1 MSAHPPLTPS
11 VALLDWRD
19 IPYFAGVDAAGLAR
33 LETAAHRHSFAA
45 GATIFVEGAAC
56 AGFHIIADGLV
67 RLYRANSEGRLH
79 TLSLLRPPSTFNEVA
94 AVDGSPNPFNA
105 VAVTAATVCVISHYA
120 LIELMATDRAL
131 LNATVRALARLNREY
146 LDRLEDMT
154 FRTIPSRLAKLFLHD
169 ATYGDQICEAP
180 SQLTQEE
187 MAAIL
192 GTTREVVGRAL
203 RNLLNAGLLRKQGR
217 YFAIVDRAGLETLA
231 ETNELPPSLRSCDLK
246 TP

>member
-1 MSAHPPLTPS
+1 MAVTSHPIAPPA
-11 VALLDWRD
+11 VLDWHT
-19 IPYFAGVDAAGLAR
+19 IPYFAGVDAAGLGR
-33 LETAAHRHSFAA
+33 LEAAAHRRIFAA
-45 GATIFVEGAAC
+45 GENIFAEGARC

-67 RLYRANSEGRLH
+67 RLYRVNSEGRLH
-79 TLSLLRPPSTFNEVA
+79 TLSLLRAPSTFNEVA

-105 VAVTAATVCVISHYA
+105 VAITAAAIYVIGHTA
-120 LIELMATDRAL
+120 LIELLATDRAL

-146 LDRLEDMT
+146 LERLEDMT

-217 YFAIVDRAGLETLA
+217 YFVIVDRAGLQMLA
-231 ETNELPPSLRSCDLK
+231 ETNEIPQTL
-246 TP
+246 TPVKK